1 MLTIDTLNSNFVKN
15 LSLLLNVI
23 LFIAVAVLYFL
34 HFSSD
39 DKTAETADTSSAGVA
54 DKSGLKIAYV
64 NSDSLISNFD
74 FFIEKSEELEEERSK
89 SETDLENRAR
99 GIEKQVS
106 DFQRTRGNMTIN
118 QARAI
123 EEDLYKKQQN
133 LLQYRENLAQQ
144 LMKKESEVNNELYD
158 KVSSYLKEYGSK
170 HKMQVVL
177 SYTRNSGVLY
187 ANDSLDIT
195 QVVIT
200 GLNDSYRNSNTAAAD
215 TTKTN

>member
-1 MLTIDTLNSNFVKN
+1 MKN
-15 LSLLLNVI
+15 LSLLLNVV
-23 LFIAVAVLYFL
+23 LFIAVAILYFL

-39 DKTAETADTSSAGVA
+39 DKTAETVAPSNAGVA
-54 DKSGLKIAYV
+54 DKSRLKIAYV

-158 KVSSYLKEYGSK
+158 KVSSYLKDYGSK
-170 HKMQVVL
+170 HQMQIVL

-195 QVVIT
+195 QIVIT
-200 GLNDSYRNSNTAAAD
+200 GLNDSYRNSNTTPAD

>member
-1 MLTIDTLNSNFVKN
+1 MKN

>member
-1 MLTIDTLNSNFVKN
+1 MNAV
-15 LSLLLNVI
+15 
-23 LFIAVAVLYFL
+23 LFIAVVVLYFL
-34 HFSSD
+34 HFSSNS
-39 DKTAETADTSSAGVA
+39 KTEEAKEESDAAVFDSS
-54 DKSGLKIAYV
+54 KLKIAYV

-74 FFIEKSEELEEERSK
+74 FFKEKSKELEEERKK
-89 SETDLENRAR
+89 SESDLESRAR

-133 LLQYRENLAQQ
+133 LLQYRENLAQN
-144 LMKKESEVNNELYD
+144 LMKRESEINNELYD
-158 KVSSYLKEYGSK
+158 KISSYLKTYGSQ
-170 HKMQVVL
+170 HQMEIVL

-200 GLNDSYRNSNTAAAD
+200 GLNESYRNNSAVPAD
-215 TTKTN
+215 SAKTN

>member
-1 MLTIDTLNSNFVKN
+1 MNI
-15 LSLLLNVI
+15 I
-23 LFIAVAVLYFL
+23 LFIAVAILYFL

-39 DKTAETADTSSAGVA
+39 NTVEEAGDESAA
-54 DKSGLKIAYV
+54 LAFDKSNLKIAYV

-74 FFIEKSEELEEERSK
+74 FFIEKSEELESERLK
-89 SETDLENRAR
+89 SESDLESRAR

-133 LLQYRENLAQQ
+133 LLQYRENLAQN
-144 LMKKESEVNNELYD
+144 LMKKESEINNELYD
-158 KVSSYLKEYGSK
+158 KVSSYLKDYGSQ
-170 HKMQVVL
+170 HQMEIVL

-195 QVVIT
+195 QVVIA
-200 GLNDSYRNSNTAAAD
+200 GLNESYRNSAEVKAD
-215 TTKTN
+215 STKTN

>member
-1 MLTIDTLNSNFVKN
+1 MIVKN
-15 LSLLLNVI
+15 LSLILNIVLL
-23 LFIAVAVLYFL
+23 IAVAILYFL

-39 DKTAETADTSSAGVA
+39 NKIEETGEESGISMP
-54 DKSGLKIAYV
+54 DKSKLKIAYV

-74 FFIEKSEELEEERSK
+74 FFIEKSKELEEERIK
-89 SETDLENRAR
+89 SESDLETRAR

-133 LLQYRENLAQQ
+133 LLQYRENLAQN
-144 LMKKESEVNNELYD
+144 LLKKESEINNELYD
-158 KVSSYLKEYGSK
+158 KVSSYLKEYGTQ
-170 HKMQVVL
+170 HQMEIVL

-195 QVVIT
+195 QVVIA
-200 GLNDSYRNSNTAAAD
+200 GLNESYRNSNAVEAD
-215 TTKTN
+215 SVQTN

>member
-1 MLTIDTLNSNFVKN
+1 MNI
-15 LSLLLNVI
+15 I
-23 LFIAVAVLYFL
+23 LFIAVAILYFL

-39 DKTAETADTSSAGVA
+39 NTVEEAGDESATSAF
-54 DKSGLKIAYV
+54 DKSNLKIAYV

-74 FFIEKSEELEEERSK
+74 FFIEKSEELESERLK
-89 SETDLENRAR
+89 SESDLETRAR

-133 LLQYRENLAQQ
+133 LLQYRENLAQN
-144 LMKKESEVNNELYD
+144 LMKKESEINNELYD
-158 KVSSYLKEYGSK
+158 KVSSYLKDYGSQ
-170 HKMQVVL
+170 HQMEIVL

-195 QVVIT
+195 QVVIA
-200 GLNDSYRNSNTAAAD
+200 GLNESYRNSTAVKAD
-215 TTKTN
+215 STKTN

>member
-1 MLTIDTLNSNFVKN
+1 MKN

-34 HFSSD
+34 YFLSD
-39 DKTAETADTSSAGVA
+39 DKIAETADTSSAGVA

>member
-1 MLTIDTLNSNFVKN
+1 MKN

-215 TTKTN
+215 TAKTN

>member
-1 MLTIDTLNSNFVKN
+1 MTKQRRPQTHQ
-15 LSLLLNVI
+15 
-23 LFIAVAVLYFL
+23 AP
-34 HFSSD
+34 
-39 DKTAETADTSSAGVA
+39 GVA

-170 HKMQVVL
+170 P
-177 SYTRNSGVLY
+177 
-187 ANDSLDIT
+187 
-195 QVVIT
+195 
-200 GLNDSYRNSNTAAAD
+200 
-215 TTKTN
+215 

>member
-1 MLTIDTLNSNFVKN
+1 MKN

-23 LFIAVAVLYFL
+23 LFIAVAILYFL
-34 HFSSD
+34 HFTSD

-106 DFQRTRGNMTIN
+106 DFQRTRGNMTN

-200 GLNDSYRNSNTAAAD
+200 GLNDSYRKSNTTAAD

>member
-1 MLTIDTLNSNFVKN
+1 MKN
-15 LSLLLNVI
+15 LSLILNIVLLA
-23 LFIAVAVLYFL
+23 AVAVLYFL
-34 HFSSD
+34 HFSSNN
-39 DKTAETADTSSAGVA
+39 ETSEIAGEESSATF
-54 DKSGLKIAYV
+54 DKSKLKIAYV

-74 FFIEKSEELEEERSK
+74 FFQEKSEELKEERSK

-99 GIEKQVS
+99 GIEKQVN

-133 LLQYRENLAQQ
+133 LLQYRENLAQN
-144 LMKKESEVNNELYD
+144 LLKKESEINNELYD
-158 KVSSYLKEYGSK
+158 KVSSYLKEYGIAN
-170 HKMQVVL
+170 KMEIVL

-187 ANDSLDIT
+187 AHDSLDIT

-200 GLNDSYRNSNTAAAD
+200 GLNEAYRNQNTVKADSTGSN
-215 TTKTN
+215 

>member
-1 MLTIDTLNSNFVKN
+1 MKN

-23 LFIAVAVLYFL
+23 LFIAGAILYFL